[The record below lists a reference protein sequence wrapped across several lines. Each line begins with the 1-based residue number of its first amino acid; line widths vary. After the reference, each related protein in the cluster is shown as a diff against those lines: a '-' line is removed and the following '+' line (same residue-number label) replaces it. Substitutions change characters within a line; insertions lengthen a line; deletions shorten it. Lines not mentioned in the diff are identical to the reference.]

1 MKEKLRYLV
10 YFGIII
16 SIELFCSLTLNSMGI
31 RKENILMVPVESVL
45 FDESGRYV
53 NVVTSHGDV
62 RKTPVET
69 GISDAH
75 NVEILSGLEGSETV
89 RYPVNGTEGGA
100 K

>member
-1 MKEKLRYLV
+1 MDND
-10 YFGIII
+10 G
-16 SIELFCSLTLNSMGI
+16 SLLPGMSADCTLLLAK
-31 RKENILMVPVESVL
+31 KENILMVPVESVL

-53 NVVTSHGDV
+53 NVVTNHGDV

-69 GISDAH
+69 GISDAR
-75 NVEILSGLEGSETV
+75 NVEILSGLDGSETV

>member
-1 MKEKLRYLV
+1 MDDNIKN
-10 YFGIII
+10 
-16 SIELFCSLTLNSMGI
+16 LF
-31 RKENILMVPVESVL
+31 

-53 NVVTSHGDV
+53 NVVTNHGDV

-69 GISDAH
+69 GISDAR
-75 NVEILSGLEGSETV
+75 NVEILSGLDGSETV